1 MTQENTD
8 GKSYLIEKTKA
19 FISDALNE
27 LSVVVE
33 RINWRDIRY
42 YQQGTDIVQQISTRP
57 DFHNIIPNA
66 EFNGRLPSTKA
77 FSQFLSSNDAF
88 LSMKKR
94 IIDATQ
100 IEWNWLYPH
109 FVTEDVLTEYLWLVN
124 SLRFNDDVATTV
136 ATNFV
141 NFIYNPVSEITFYSV
156 LRGVNSS
163 FERIEFCD
171 NVKIRKLSLDEVS
184 SLVIRNDSL
193 RLKDRIPENCVVLEE
208 AFTFNYGRLPGDVF
222 GKLSNKFDLIVEVL
236 RIIKRGRVD
245 RENLYWR
252 WDKLGQLGNREI
264 GSSGRARPI
273 PPIAKSYSLESDDIL
288 PLERIYECLKNRPT
302 AHRIARQR
310 FNEASQ
316 RAKSE
321 DVVIDLCIALEA
333 LLNDDPG
340 SLSYKLGM
348 RAAILVGNT
357 PNEKRHILDLVSD
370 AYSFR
375 SAFVH
380 GGSSQKNSK
389 KLELSLDELSQEL
402 LETFRRI
409 LRAAMEYQITNQKA
423 ISPIDLDNM
432 LLK

>member
-1 MTQENTD
+1 MSQENTKA
-8 GKSYLIEKTKA
+8 KSYLIEKTQS

-27 LSVVVE
+27 LSAV
-33 RINWRDIRY
+33 IKKPNWRDIRY

-57 DFHNIIPNA
+57 DFDNIISNVLSSLQTFA
-66 EFNGRLPSTKA
+66 
-77 FSQFLSSNDAF
+77 QFLSSNDAF
-88 LSMKKR
+88 LSMKQH
-94 IIDATQ
+94 IIDETQ
-100 IEWNWLYPH
+100 IKWNWLSPH
-109 FVTEDVLTEYLWLVN
+109 FISKDVLTEYLWLVN
-124 SLRFNDDVATTV
+124 SLKYNNDVAITV

-163 FERIEFCD
+163 FEQIDFCD

-184 SLVIRNDSL
+184 LLIIRNDSL
-193 RLKDRIPENCVVLEE
+193 RLKDRVPENRVLLEE
-208 AFTFNYGRLPGDVF
+208 SFAFNYGQYPGDIF
-222 GKLSNKFDLIVEVL
+222 ITLSNKFDLIVEAL
-236 RIIKRGRVD
+236 RIIKSGSVD

-252 WDKLGQLGNREI
+252 WDKPGQLGNRQLI
-264 GSSGRARPI
+264 SSGRGRPI
-273 PPIAKSYSLESDDIL
+273 PPIAKSYSLESDDLL
-288 PLERIYECLKNRPT
+288 PLERTYESLKNRPT
-302 AHRIARQR
+302 AYRIARQR
-310 FNEASQ
+310 FNEAAQ
-316 RAKSE
+316 RAKPE

-357 PNEKRHILDLVSD
+357 PDEKRHIVDLISD

-380 GGSSQKNSK
+380 GNSSSKRSQK
-389 KLELSLDELSQEL
+389 LRLSLAELSQEL
-402 LETFRRI
+402 LETFQRI
-409 LRAAMEYQITNQKA
+409 LRAAMEYQINNQKA
-423 ISPIDLDNM
+423 ISPTDLDNM